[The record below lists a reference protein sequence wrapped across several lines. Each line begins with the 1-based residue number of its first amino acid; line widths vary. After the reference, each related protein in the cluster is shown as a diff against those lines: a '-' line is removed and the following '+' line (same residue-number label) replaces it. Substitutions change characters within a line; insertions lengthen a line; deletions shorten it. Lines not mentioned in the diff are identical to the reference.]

1 MKDIMT
7 VRTDLAGDSVEWL
20 IVSQMKK
27 GLNWFL
33 IWISGPK
40 RKSIPRILIK
50 NRSIESFMKKK
61 QTQL

>member
-7 VRTDLAGDSVEWL
+7 VRTDLAGDSVEWI

-27 GLNWFL
+27 VLNRFL

-40 RKSIPRILIK
+40 RKSIQKILIK
-50 NRSIESFMKKK
+50 SRSIESFMKKK
-61 QTQL
+61 QTPL